1 MGNIKQELSEKNE
14 EDAFKKK
21 LEEAIKQYE
30 REKESETE
38 KARKN
43 IISAKDNYAWIN
55 DDDYMVSEEEFIS

>member
-30 REKESETE
+30 REREIE

-43 IISAKDNYAWIN
+43 IISAKDNYAWID